1 MRMQHWEIDKL
12 VLSQLSAWEEIL
24 QAALKKE
31 TGCFSLLERLHKKC
45 AISIGVLM
53 KSVYPTKLFSGK
65 IAKIVLVVLIEI
77 LEYFVTNNV

>member
-53 KSVYPTKLFSGK
+53 KCFLSYQ
-65 IAKIVLVVLIEI
+65 IVFWQDNKKCVGRAC
-77 LEYFVTNNV
+77 